1 TVFLTVA
8 LGTAVGAIPFG
19 PLKFGPAGALFVG
32 LVLGAAD
39 ARLGEGME
47 LVQTLGLALFVYT
60 VGLAA
65 GHTFFRDLRRQLP
78 LMGVGVV
85 ATIFAAGLT
94 LALGTFGAVGSSLQG
109 GAFAGALTFTP
120 ALPASRPDA
129 TPDEPAVGYSL
140 GQPVAGG

>member
-1 TVFLTVA
+1 MLDILAATPVLTVFVTVA

-32 LVLGAAD
+32 LALGAAD

-85 ATIFAAGLT
+85 STI
-94 LALGTFGAVGSSLQG
+94 LAVGSPVLGTFSAPALLQAV
-109 GAFAGALTFTP
+109 FAGALTSTP
-120 ALPASRPDA
+120 ASPP
-129 TPDEPAVGYSL
+129 P
-140 GQPVAGG
+140 

>member
-1 TVFLTVA
+1 MLDILAANPLLTVFLTVA

-32 LVLGAAD
+32 LALGAAD

-65 GHTFFRDLRRQLP
+65 GHTFFRDLRRHLP

-94 LALGTFGAVGSSLQG
+94 LRSEEHTSELQ
-109 GAFAGALTFTP
+109 
-120 ALPASRPDA
+120 SRFD
-129 TPDEPAVGYSL
+129 
-140 GQPVAGG
+140 

>member
-1 TVFLTVA
+1 MLDILAANPLLTVFLTVA

-78 LMGVGVV
+78 LMGVGVRSEEH
-85 ATIFAAGLT
+85 T
-94 LALGTFGAVGSSLQG
+94 SELQ
-109 GAFAGALTFTP
+109 
-120 ALPASRPDA
+120 SRFDLVCRLLL
-129 TPDEPAVGYSL
+129 EKKN
-140 GQPVAGG
+140 Q